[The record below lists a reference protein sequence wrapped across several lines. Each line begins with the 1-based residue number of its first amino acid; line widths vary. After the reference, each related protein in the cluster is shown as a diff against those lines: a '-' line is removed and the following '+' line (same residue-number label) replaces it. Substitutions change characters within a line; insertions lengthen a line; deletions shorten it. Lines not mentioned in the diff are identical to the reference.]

1 MNPVP
6 FALLTL
12 PAASLLGVAATR
24 GQARA
29 SATQARRDN
38 LPPNS
43 GTVPMT
49 TGYRTCKLV
58 AVGWHKP

>member
-1 MNPVP
+1 LESVGAPVP
-6 FALLTL
+6 FALFIL
-12 PAASLLGVAATR
+12 PLILLAASLFAC

-43 GTVPMT
+43 GTTPMT
-49 TGYRTCKLV
+49 TGYREL
-58 AVGWHKP
+58 